1 MELYH
6 TAYGPEDAP
15 RLLVL
20 HGGPGASHDYL
31 LPQML
36 ELARDHRLIFYD
48 QRGGGRSRAEDRTP
62 ITWQTHVEDLAAI
75 VRELSLE
82 PLTLVGYSWGGLLAL
97 LYSIAAAGGFSDQ
110 DAFSATLGEA
120 PKPARMVLISPAPAT
135 HELRAQFS
143 EELARRQRAPW
154 IQEERAAIAASGLRE
169 RDPAAY
175 AKRIFEL
182 GVAGYFADPARARE
196 LTPFRVIG
204 RVQQTVWESLAGY
217 DLTPKL
223 PLVEAPTLVLH
234 GAHDAI
240 PLASSELIASTLP
253 HGELVVLDES
263 AHVPYVEGQAAFF
276 AAVRE
281 FLQRT
286 RAQS

>member
-1 MELYH
+1 VELYH
-6 TAYGPEDAP
+6 SAYGPEDAP

-36 ELARDHRLIFYD
+36 DLARDYRLIFYD
-48 QRGGGRSRAEDRTP
+48 QRGGGRSRSEDRARV
-62 ITWQTHVEDLAAI
+62 TWQTHVEDLAAL

-110 DAFSATLGEA
+110 DALSAALGEA

-135 HELRAQFS
+135 HGLRAQFS

-223 PLVEAPTLVLH
+223 PLIEAPTLVLH

-286 RAQS
+286 RARS

>member
-1 MELYH
+1 
-6 TAYGPEDAP
+6 
-15 RLLVL
+15 
-20 HGGPGASHDYL
+20 
-31 LPQML
+31 
-36 ELARDHRLIFYD
+36 
-48 QRGGGRSRAEDRTP
+48 
-62 ITWQTHVEDLAAI
+62 
-75 VRELSLE
+75 
-82 PLTLVGYSWGGLLAL
+82 
-97 LYSIAAAGGFSDQ
+97 
-110 DAFSATLGEA
+110 
-120 PKPARMVLISPAPAT
+120 MVLICPAPAT
-135 HELRAQFS
+135 APLRARFS

-204 RVQQTVWESLAGY
+204 RVQQSVWESLAGY
-217 DLTPKL
+217 DLTPLL
-223 PLVEAPTLVLH
+223 PLIVAPTLVLH

-240 PLASSELIASTLP
+240 PLASSELIASSLP

-286 RAQS
+286 RAES